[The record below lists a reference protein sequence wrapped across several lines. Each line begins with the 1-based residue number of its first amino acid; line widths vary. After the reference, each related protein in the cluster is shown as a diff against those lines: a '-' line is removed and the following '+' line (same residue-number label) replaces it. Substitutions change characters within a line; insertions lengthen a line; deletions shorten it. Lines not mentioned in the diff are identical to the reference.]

1 MISHNQTYKSRDR
14 RTLLFLFSFIFFTAP
29 FLYSEKPAINIS
41 TTAISPRLGMLD
53 QEEAVNWRS
62 LVQYNQTIGSRITI
76 SSLFEYGSGN
86 DRFIN
91 PFRIHSFTLTLQH
104 RDAEMSIGRLTLWN
118 TARNL
123 RVDGVQFLYRSRK
136 YGEVKLLS
144 GFKAVTD
151 FQYTALQDD
160 QIMLISWA
168 KGRLGRNVSL
178 TLWSENINNLNEPY
192 ASYGFSMRFKGF
204 SLNNTLV
211 WDLNDSRIQ
220 YARLRV
226 GKKIRNHSLTIG
238 YRQRRF
244 DGYDTYAWV
253 TRSFNIA
260 PTATVDLYSILT
272 NKVVWW
278 NQGAYRFGNDPT
290 KYIRSTLM
298 IKGIQ
303 IGLYASQYGDAS
315 LFGGLIG
322 FTKKLSKPFAVGAS
336 FSVNAVDYGDLIEP
350 QKSNGFYGWVSWK
363 VRDKISVRFFTRYYV
378 NPFYRVDGR
387 GGLTVNVAI

>member
-1 MISHNQTYKSRDR
+1 MISRNQTNKLP
-14 RTLLFLFSFIFFTAP
+14 TGQILLFLSYFILFTAP
-29 FLYSEKPAINIS
+29 FLYGEKPVINIS

-53 QEEAVNWRS
+53 PGEAVNWRS

-86 DRFIN
+86 ERFIN
-91 PFRIHSFTLTLQH
+91 PFRIHSFALTFRH
-104 RDAEMSIGRLTLWN
+104 RDAAMSIGRLTLWN

-123 RVDGVQFLYRSRK
+123 RVDGVQFLYRSGK

-144 GFKAVTD
+144 GYKAVTD

-168 KGRLGRNVSL
+168 GGKLGKNLSL
-178 TLWSENINNLNEPY
+178 TLWSENINNVNEPY
-192 ASYGFSMRFKGF
+192 ASYGFTMRVKGIA
-204 SLNNTLV
+204 LNNTLV
-211 WDLNDSRIQ
+211 WDLNDSRVQ

-226 GKKIRNHSLTIG
+226 RKKIGKHSLAIG

-244 DGYDTYAWV
+244 IGYDTYTWV
-253 TRSFNIA
+253 TRSYNIA
-260 PTATVDLYSILT
+260 PTATIDLFSTIT

-278 NQGAYRFGNDPT
+278 NQGAYRFGEEPT

-298 IKGIQ
+298 VGGIQ
-303 IGLYASQYGDAS
+303 VGLYASRYGDTS
-315 LFGGLIG
+315 LYGGLVG
-322 FTKKLSKPFAVGAS
+322 FTKTLSKPFAIGAS
-336 FSVNAVDYGDLIEP
+336 LSVNAVDYGDLIAP
-350 QKSNGFYGWVSWK
+350 QKSNGFYGWVNWK
-363 VRDKISVRFFTRYYV
+363 VRDKIAVRFFTRYYV
-378 NPFYRVDGR
+378 NPFYKVDGR